1 METIM
6 NEAVVLAGVMAPVI
20 LILVQLVKST
30 DIDPKYLPHISILL
44 GTIAG
49 VVFGFASAGS
59 LFVYGLAGFISG
71 ASASGLYDGIK
82 SVVDMTGGN
91 K

>member
-1 METIM
+1 M

-30 DIDPKYLPHISILL
+30 DVDTKYLPHISILL
-44 GTIAG
+44 GAIAG
-49 VVFGFASAGS
+49 VVFGFASGGS

-71 ASASGLYDGIK
+71 AASSGLYDSVK
-82 SVVDMTGGN
+82 SV
-91 K
+91 KKH

>member
-30 DIDPKYLPHISILL
+30 DVDKKYLPHISILL

-49 VVFGFASAGS
+49 VVFGFASGGS

-71 ASASGLYDGIK
+71 AASSGLYDGIK
-82 SVVDMTGGN
+82 SLKGE
-91 K
+91 

>member
-1 METIM
+1 MESIM

-20 LILVQLVKST
+20 LILVQLVKSA
-30 DIDPKYLPHISILL
+30 DVSPKYLPHISILL

-71 ASASGLYDGIK
+71 ASASGLYDGFK
-82 SVVDMTGGN
+82 SLKGE
-91 K
+91 

>member
-20 LILVQLVKST
+20 LILVQLVKGA
-30 DIDPKYLPHISILL
+30 DVNPKYLPHISILL

-49 VVFGFASAGS
+49 VVFGFASGGD
-59 LFVYGLAGFISG
+59 LFIYGLAGFISG
-71 ASASGLYDGIK
+71 AASSGLYDGIK
-82 SVVDMTGGN
+82 SLKGE
-91 K
+91 

>member
-1 METIM
+1 MEAIV

-30 DIDPKYLPHISILL
+30 DVDTKYLPHISILL

-49 VVFGFASAGS
+49 VVFGFASGGS

-71 ASASGLYDGIK
+71 ASASGLYDGFK
-82 SVVDMTGGN
+82 SLKGE
-91 K
+91 

>member
-30 DIDPKYLPHISILL
+30 DVDTKYLPHISILL

-49 VVFGFASAGS
+49 VIFGFASGGI

-71 ASASGLYDGIK
+71 ASASGIYDGIK
-82 SVVDMTGGN
+82 SLKGE
-91 K
+91 

>member
-1 METIM
+1 M

-30 DIDPKYLPHISILL
+30 DVDTKYLPHISILL

-59 LFVYGLAGFISG
+59 LFIYGLAGFISG
-71 ASASGLYDGIK
+71 ASASGLYDGFK
-82 SVVDMTGGN
+82 SFERGINNG
-91 K
+91 

>member
-1 METIM
+1 MEAIM
-6 NEAVVLAGVMAPVI
+6 NEAVILAGLMAPVI

-30 DIDPKYLPHISILL
+30 DIETKYLPHISILL

-49 VVFGFASAGS
+49 VVFGFAVGGG

-71 ASASGLYDGIK
+71 ASASGLYDGFK
-82 SVVDMTGGN
+82 SLKGE
-91 K
+91 

>member
-6 NEAVVLAGVMAPVI
+6 NEAVVLAGLMAPVI

-30 DIDPKYLPHISILL
+30 DVDTKYLPHISILL

-49 VVFGFASAGS
+49 VGFGFAVGDS

-71 ASASGLYDGIK
+71 ASASGLYDGFK
-82 SVVDMTGGN
+82 SLKGE
-91 K
+91 

>member
-6 NEAVVLAGVMAPVI
+6 NEAVILAGAMAPVI
-20 LILVQLVKST
+20 LILFQLVKGL
-30 DIDPKYLPHISILL
+30 DVDKKYLPHISILL
-44 GTIAG
+44 GTVAG
-49 VVFGFASAGS
+49 VVFGFAIGGE

-82 SVVDMTGGN
+82 SLKGE
-91 K
+91 

>member
-20 LILVQLVKST
+20 LILVQLVKSA
-30 DIDPKYLPHISILL
+30 DVNPKYLPHISILL
-44 GTIAG
+44 GTVAG
-49 VVFGFASAGS
+49 VVFGFASGGD
-59 LFVYGLAGFISG
+59 LFIYGLAGFISG
-71 ASASGLYDGIK
+71 AGASGIYDGIK
-82 SVVDMTGGN
+82 SLIGG

>member
-30 DIDPKYLPHISILL
+30 DVDTKYLPHISILL

-71 ASASGLYDGIK
+71 ASASGLYDGFK
-82 SVVDMTGGN
+82 SLKGE
-91 K
+91 

>member
-6 NEAVVLAGVMAPVI
+6 NEAVILAGAMAPVI
-20 LILVQLVKST
+20 LILVQLVKGLDVDT
-30 DIDPKYLPHISILL
+30 KYLPHISILL

-49 VVFGFASAGS
+49 VVFGFAVGGS
-59 LFVYGLAGFISG
+59 LFVYGLGGFISG

-82 SVVDMTGGN
+82 SLKGE
-91 K
+91 

>member
-1 METIM
+1 M

-20 LILVQLVKST
+20 LILVQLVKSA
-30 DIDPKYLPHISILL
+30 DVNPKYLPHISILL

-71 ASASGLYDGIK
+71 SASSGLYDGIK
-82 SVVDMTGGN
+82 SLKGE
-91 K
+91 